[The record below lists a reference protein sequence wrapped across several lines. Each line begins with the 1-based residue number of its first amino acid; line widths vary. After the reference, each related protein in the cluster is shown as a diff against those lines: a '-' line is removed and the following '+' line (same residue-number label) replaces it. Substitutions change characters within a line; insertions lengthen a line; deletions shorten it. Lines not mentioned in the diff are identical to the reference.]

1 MTTETSDPRDADS
14 ASYRD
19 SDQSPRFAAGDANEL
34 AGLTLPS
41 RPRWPALLLGIVL
54 GAAGV
59 WGISTV
65 LDDSDD
71 AGTEGPVELTL
82 ATAPVEIR
90 DLIEEVE
97 WLADLGY
104 GTPVDVAAGA
114 NGTVTAAAAQG
125 GVLERGDVLVDIDD
139 QPVVVLYG
147 DVPVWRDL
155 RSGDEGPDVEQLEMN
170 LIALGYDPDD
180 TVTIDED
187 FTANTA
193 SMVDRWQEDIGKDVT
208 GRVSMG
214 DFVVVPGPSSVTVAA
229 AVGQQAHSGQVLAT
243 LTPRTLVTTIVGALV
258 GEVDTVVPVGEAI
271 EDGTV
276 LYVADGVEVVAVIQ
290 TEVDDSGERV
300 SVPEGLQ
307 VLRTYIEPGDTLAL
321 ARPVIELAAP
331 TLSVV
336 IPVGLA
342 DQDEFSIGQT
352 VSVELPDDTVVEG
365 IVTDVGTVAAQQG
378 GGNPTIDVT
387 VEITELTDPDLPAS
401 EVTVIVA
408 GDVITDALVV
418 PTRALV
424 TLAEGGFAVEKVL
437 ADGTTILVAVETG
450 TFDDGVVEVES
461 SQLER
466 GDELVVPQ

>member
-1 MTTETSDPRDADS
+1 MTTETSDSRDTDS

-19 SDQSPRFAAGDANEL
+19 SDQAPRFAAGNTNEL

-65 LDDSDD
+65 LDDADD
-71 AGTEGPVELTL
+71 AGTEGPIELTL

-114 NGTVTAAAAQG
+114 NGTVTAAVAQG
-125 GVLERGDVLVDIDD
+125 AVLERGDVLVDIDD

-147 DVPVWRDL
+147 DVPVWRNL
-155 RSGDEGPDVEQLEMN
+155 RSGDEGPDVEQLETN
-170 LIALGYDPDD
+170 LVALGYDPDD
-180 TVTIDED
+180 TVTVDED
-187 FTANTA
+187 FTADTA

-214 DFVVVPGPSSVTVAA
+214 DFVVVPGPSSVTVGAT
-229 AVGQQAHSGQVLAT
+229 VGQQAHSGQVLAT
-243 LTPRTLVTTIVGALV
+243 LTPRTLVTTIVGGLV
-258 GEVDTVVPVGEAI
+258 GEVESVIAVGEPI

-276 LYVADGVEVVAVIQ
+276 LYVADGVEVVAVTE

-307 VLRTYIEPGDTLAL
+307 VLRTYIEPGDTMAL
-321 ARPVIELAAP
+321 PRPVIELAAP

-342 DQDEFSIGQT
+342 DQDEFSVGQT

-387 VEITELTDPDLPAS
+387 VEITELTDTDLPAS